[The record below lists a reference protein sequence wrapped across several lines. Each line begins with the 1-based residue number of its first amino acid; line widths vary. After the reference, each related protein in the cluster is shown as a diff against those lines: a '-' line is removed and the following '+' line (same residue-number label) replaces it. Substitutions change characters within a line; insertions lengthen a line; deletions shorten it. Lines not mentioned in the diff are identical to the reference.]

1 MLDELTSSQLSEWEA
16 YNRLDPI
23 GTWRDD
29 FRMAFLAMTMTNLT
43 IDVHGKKGA
52 QHVSMEDFIPN
63 WDATA
68 PAEVKRQTV
77 EEMKKVFKDIVQSQN
92 KKMGIQPR
100 KPPVKKQ

>member
-1 MLDELTSSQLSEWEA
+1 LLDELTSSQLSEWEA

-43 IDVHGKKGA
+43 IDVHDKKGA

-68 PAEVKRQTV
+68 TV